1 MSSDSVLDVLATAT
15 AVVARARDLDEAL
28 EALLRAAATAVRA
41 DAATI
46 LVQDPDRAE
55 LRATV
60 SVGIDEAGLAELT
73 AAVTRPD
80 HPIRLA
86 IGAGR
91 PAFDVAA
98 PGGSGGSGGH
108 AYLPLVVVHDG
119 IDLALGALALS
130 WQEHSALDD
139 DHRRLALAL
148 ADLTAV
154 ALDRGRLAAHSAE
167 RSEWLERMAHV
178 DPLTGLANARAFARV
193 LELELA
199 RAGRQGGEVSV
210 ALFDVDDFRAAN
222 AAGGTAAG
230 DAILRQVAAVVAE
243 SVRLVDTVA
252 RSGGDEFVVVAPG
265 TAGPTVARRVIDGVA
280 ALPDV
285 AGRRVRVSAGVV
297 RFPTDGSTAEELLAA
312 ARRALDTDRSSEH
325 GDPASGEATTTPAG

>member
-15 AVVARARDLDEAL
+15 ATVARGRSLDEAL
-28 EALLRAAATAVRA
+28 EALVRTASAALRA
-41 DAATI
+41 DAATV

-55 LRATV
+55 LRATIG
-60 SVGIDEAGLAELT
+60 VGIDEAGLAELN
-73 AAVTRPD
+73 AAVARPG
-80 HPIRLA
+80 HPIAAA
-86 IGAGR
+86 ITAGQ
-91 PAFDVAA
+91 PAFDIPAA
-98 PGGSGGSGGH
+98 DGSGVH

-119 IDLALGALALS
+119 IELALGALAFA
-130 WQEHSALDD
+130 WRAPSALDEND
-139 DHRRLALAL
+139 RHLAAAL

-178 DPLTGLANARAFARV
+178 DPLTGLANARTFGRV

-210 ALFDVDDFRAAN
+210 ALFDVDGFREAN
-222 AAGGTAAG
+222 ATRGTGAG
-230 DAILRQVAAVVAE
+230 DDILRQVAAVLAE

-265 TAGPTVARRVIDGVA
+265 TAGPTVAQRVIDGVA

-285 AGRRVRVSAGVV
+285 AGWPVRVSAGVA
-297 RFPTDGSTAEELLAA
+297 RFPADGASADELLAA
-312 ARRALDTDRSSEH
+312 ARRALDADRGGGRPET
-325 GDPASGEATTTPAG
+325 ASGEATPTSAG